1 MISLIAFDFTRKTEK
16 AIAASEARRA
26 CGDGLY
32 CWVDVEGEDLNEARP
47 LLADLGFNGEAI
59 SEVLSLD
66 DTSPHHVYPDCLR
79 LSIHEAVFREGAL
92 TTTPLSIL
100 LNAQSMV
107 TLHRE
112 NVQVIADLKRTYR
125 DDFLKFSKSPSFLLY
140 EVADHLIGEYR
151 KALLRFSE
159 AVEHVQ
165 LRLFGEASDD
175 IFESVAALTRDILMF
190 RKVLLASRELLH
202 QLASRRSPYVSETTQ
217 PFLETMAGTLER
229 LGNDLA
235 TERDVLTEMLNLYMG
250 MVSHH
255 TGKVL
260 RRLTMISIIFLP
272 LTFLTGVYGMNLMI
286 PETQWPPAYP
296 IFWAVVIVIVSSLLV
311 LMRRFRWL

>member
-1 MISLIAFDFTRKTEK
+1 MITLIAFDFARKTEK

-32 CWVDVEGEDLNEARP
+32 CWVDVEAEDLNEARP
-47 LLADLGFNGEAI
+47 LLADLGFNREAI
-59 SEVLSLD
+59 SEVLRLD
-66 DTSPHHVYPDCLR
+66 GTSPHYVYPDCLR
-79 LSIHEAVFREGAL
+79 FTIHEAVFRESVL
-92 TTTPLSIL
+92 TTTPLNIL

-107 TLHRE
+107 TFHRQG
-112 NVQVIADLKRTYR
+112 VQVIADIKRTYR
-125 DDFLKFSKSPSFLLY
+125 DDFLNFSKSPSFLLY

-151 KALLRFSE
+151 EALLRFSE
-159 AVEHVQ
+159 AVEQVQ
-165 LRLFGEASDD
+165 IKLFAEANDD
-175 IFESVAALTRDILMF
+175 IFKSVAALTRDILMF

-217 PFLETMAGTLER
+217 PFLDTMAGTLER

-235 TERDVLTEMLNLYMG
+235 TERDVLTETLNLYIG

-255 TGKVL
+255 TSKVL
-260 RRLTMISIIFLP
+260 KRLTMISIIFLP

-286 PETQWPPAYP
+286 PETHWPPAYP

-311 LMRRFRWL
+311 LMRRFSWL